1 LLLILIREIGMPDVS
16 DVEVRKPSSEE
27 EAVCKSWPIWECDE
41 STFDWDYTQT
51 ETCLLLEGEVE
62 VTDRPA
68 GENSVKFKQGDLVV
82 FPVGLKCIWKVSKP
96 VKKHYD
102 FS

>member
-1 LLLILIREIGMPDVS
+1 MPTIKDVVVKS
-16 DVEVRKPSSEE
+16 PTEEESSE
-27 EAVCKSWPIWECDE
+27 CKTWPIWSCDP
-41 STFDWDYTQT
+41 SRFDWDYTQT
-51 ETCLLLEGEVE
+51 ETCLVLEGKVT

-68 GENSVKFKQGDLVV
+68 TDESVTFGPGDMVI
-82 FPVGLKCIWKVSKP
+82 FPVGLRCIWNVGEA

>member
-1 LLLILIREIGMPDVS
+1 MPTVRDV
-16 DVEVRKPSSEE
+16 VVRKPSEDEVARCQNWGTWGCDVSEF
-27 EAVCKSWPIWECDE
+27 P
-41 STFDWDYTQT
+41 WDYTQT
-51 ETCLLLEGEVE
+51 ETCLVLEGKVT

-68 GENSVKFKQGDLVV
+68 GAESVTFGPGDLVV
-82 FPVGLKCIWKVSKP
+82 FPVGLKCIWKVTEP